1 NVDIGCPFVFVSFKT
16 DYNTQSSV
24 YFYSI
29 HPLSVYTKDNG
40 MGYQEELCMHKRLK
54 WLVAAMCL

>member
-1 NVDIGCPFVFVSFKT
+1 RLNVDIGCPFVFVSFKT

-29 HPLSVYTKDNG
+29 HPENNKKERSYYEN
-40 MGYQEELCMHKRLK
+40 
-54 WLVAAMCL
+54 

>member
-1 NVDIGCPFVFVSFKT
+1 MSFKT

-29 HPLSVYTKDNG
+29 HPIFNLT
-40 MGYQEELCMHKRLK
+40 MQ
-54 WLVAAMCL
+54 